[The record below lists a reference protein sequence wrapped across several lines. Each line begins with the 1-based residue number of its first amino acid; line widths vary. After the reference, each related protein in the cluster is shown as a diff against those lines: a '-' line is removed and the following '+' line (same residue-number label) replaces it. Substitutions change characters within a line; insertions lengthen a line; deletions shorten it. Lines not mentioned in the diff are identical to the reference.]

1 LWYNIYKKEKNGG
14 GKIEKD
20 MKEDLLRKKFLKMVK
35 DLRAKGKKY
44 EQMALEIGIS
54 IDTMRKFMYN
64 SQVKISEIT
73 LQKIK
78 NWMEKIK
85 KEGVG
90 L

>member
-35 DLRAKGKKY
+35 DLRAKGEKY

>member
-1 LWYNIYKKEKNGG
+1 MEGE
-14 GKIEKD
+14 KIEKD

-78 NWMEKIK
+78 NWMGKIK
-85 KEGVG
+85 KEEVG

>member
-1 LWYNIYKKEKNGG
+1 MWYNIYKKEKNGG

-35 DLRAKGKKY
+35 DLRAKGEKY